1 MNIDNRPL
9 FISDLP
15 NQIVTENGFINVTLL
30 DNQTAFLTNDNRHN
44 FMKTLLGNH
53 AIGDGLLFMTFGCT
67 FSILWNKRN
76 YFIFDSHSRG
86 SEGTVVENGNSIL
99 LKFCSLLQLQIYIY
113 EVYFPMQHS
122 ISLQFEVQFISLEKR
137 EIAIA
142 NVPCPVVKDMTNC
155 KGKKESTRQRK
166 IVQHENIKGI
176 ELHEQQKKKDRKRKA
191 DEFLRNAGTLQH
203 EIIKNK
209 RRGTMQIHRE
219 LQKILTCTLNNKTS
233 DERINKFRC
242 KIKQGPYFICVC
254 CERGHYE
261 GATVLY
267 NPDKYQIKV
276 EDRTSLKATYNSK
289 HYICKTCHTKLKNN
303 KTPCQAVWNK
313 LEVDPLPGVLES
325 LHKLEKAII
334 CKRILF
340 SKVMIMPKGQMPK
353 IKGSICNV
361 PIGISEVHKILPRG
375 ADSNGLISV
384 KLKRKLAYR
393 GHVYFEPVRP
403 EHVLHALEF
412 LKANNPLYQDVVIA
426 IEQIASELV
435 STDDDIEQDQTL
447 EILDDNLKEID
458 NPLDNLRVGSTE
470 TMLIS
475 NIPYSIEQENII
487 SAPGEN
493 KKPLSLMKGENCK
506 ALAFPYLFPR
516 GKFGY
521 NVERDVPLNASKY
534 FNQRLLNY
542 TQRFAGISDYIFY
555 AHSVL
560 QQKQLTSN
568 INMTMKKVQTN
579 NLTAGMLS
587 SNFQETVT
595 SFIAKDEVYNFM
607 NTIKGTPAYWKRFLF
622 EVLGMVKQLDLPT
635 FFMTLSCADLRWNEL
650 VEIITKL
657 GDKYISDED
666 IENLSYFERCA
677 ILNMNP
683 VLLEKHF
690 QYRVEVFFKEIVVDG
705 PLGKVTYHAIRVEF
719 QFRGSPHIHFIFMDF
734 KCTQANK
741 G

>member
-1 MNIDNRPL
+1 MAQTNNR
-9 FISDLP
+9 
-15 NQIVTENGFINVTLL
+15 
-30 DNQTAFLTNDNRHN
+30 
-44 FMKTLLGNH
+44 
-53 AIGDGLLFMTFGCT
+53 
-67 FSILWNKRN
+67 
-76 YFIFDSHSRG
+76 
-86 SEGTVVENGNSIL
+86 
-99 LKFCSLLQLQIYIY
+99 
-113 EVYFPMQHS
+113 
-122 ISLQFEVQFISLEKR
+122 
-137 EIAIA
+137 
-142 NVPCPVVKDMTNC
+142 
-155 KGKKESTRQRK
+155 
-166 IVQHENIKGI
+166 
-176 ELHEQQKKKDRKRKA
+176 KKDRKRKA
-191 DEFLRNAGTLQH
+191 EEFLRNAGTLQH

-209 RRGTMQIHRE
+209 RRRTMQIHRE

-233 DERINKFRC
+233 AERINKFRC

-261 GATVLY
+261 GSTVLY

-276 EDRTSLKATYNSK
+276 EDHTSLKATYNSK

-313 LEVDPLPGVLES
+313 LKVDPLPGVLES

-361 PIGISEVHKILPRG
+361 PIDISEVHKILPRG

-426 IEQIASELV
+426 IEQIPSELV

-447 EILDDNLKEID
+447 EIHDDNLEEID
-458 NPLDNLRVGSTE
+458 NPLDDLRVGSTE

-487 SAPGEN
+487 IAPGEN
-493 KKPLSLMKGENCK
+493 KKPLSLMTDENCE

-521 NVERDVPLNASKY
+521 NVERDVPLSASKY

-587 SNFQETVT
+587 ANFQETVK
-595 SFIAKDEVYNFM
+595 SFIAKDEGYNFM

-622 EVLGMVKQLDLPT
+622 EVLGMVKQLGLPT
-635 FFMTLSCADLRWNEL
+635 FL
-650 VEIITKL
+650 
-657 GDKYISDED
+657 
-666 IENLSYFERCA
+666 
-677 ILNMNP
+677 
-683 VLLEKHF
+683 
-690 QYRVEVFFKEIVVDG
+690 
-705 PLGKVTYHAIRVEF
+705 
-719 QFRGSPHIHFIFMDF
+719 
-734 KCTQANK
+734 
-741 G
+741 